1 MLASMFWT
9 LAGLA
14 TAGGGLWIA
23 ALFVPTVA
31 TLLKA
36 AFDFLKSP
44 LGTALGLLGLVAV
57 LYVAGW
63 IAVDVHGT
71 SATKAAWRADV
82 TAKAKAAADREA
94 ALQVEMKRLADQVL
108 GFDGKSTKQLDD
120 EVANYVAKTP
130 NVACRRATDADV
142 RRLLSIQ

>member
-1 MLASMFWT
+1 MIASMLWT
-9 LAGLA
+9 LAGLVG
-14 TAGGGLWIA
+14 AGGGLWVA
-23 ALFVPTVA
+23 ALFLPTVA
-31 TLLKA
+31 ALLKA
-36 AFDFLKSP
+36 ALDFLKSP

-63 IAVDVHGT
+63 VAGDIHGT
-71 SATKAAWRADV
+71 RATKAAWRADV
-82 TAKAKAAADREA
+82 AAKVKASAAREA

-120 EVANYVAKTP
+120 EVSSYVAKTP
-130 NVACRRATDADV
+130 DVACRRATDADV